1 MSSLINGKIHESLVL
16 AFANL
21 FIHWGAKSSLPRFFV
36 VYVRNEIDQASCIVQ
51 YIFIVGFPFMIFF
64 LGGKL

>member
-51 YIFIVGFPFMIFF
+51 YNIHIFIVGFPFMILF
-64 LGGKL
+64 